1 MHPGRSKTGIPIVLL
16 VPSFISR
23 LWFKVI
29 NFQFEIFNTHITLVV
44 YKQSK
49 QMDRKV
55 IMG

>member
-1 MHPGRSKTGIPIVLL
+1 MLL

-29 NFQFEIFNTHITLVV
+29 NFQLEIFNTHITLVV

-49 QMDRKV
+49 IESNNGLKAEHSTDAQ
-55 IMG
+55 